1 MTAHRDQQVLDLL
14 ERREDALLGWGVV
27 DGGFEEQELVDLVD
41 AYLLEHDP
49 ASDAHEVIESMQ
61 ASALLIVDRALD
73 PPRWRTRSA
82 EAVRLAA
89 RLRQVFPTADR
100 ASSWERGV
108 PLVAD
113 FRYQRRPRAYPRRD
127 QDPATVATDWLPLDA
142 QQEAVLAAMTRGG
155 RGTFDLSGFQVRS
168 TRQVL
173 AGTRSGRS
181 NGVVVGAGTGSGK
194 TLAFYLPAFMHLSTL
209 ADQDDWAR
217 GIAVYPRN
225 ELLKDQFTS
234 AFAAARRV
242 DAAQRSAGGR
252 SLRLGAYYGAV
263 PHSVRS
269 LEGTYSSWEKVGLG
283 YRCPYLT
290 CPGDRDSACAGDL
303 LWLLVDVRASKERL
317 SCTVCSI
324 TLGDDVIALTRQA
337 MVKRPPD
344 LVFTTT
350 EMLNR
355 SLSDAQGGT
364 AFGVGTSRA
373 PVLMLLDEIH
383 TYSGATGAQAAMV
396 LRRWKH
402 RVRGPV
408 TFVGLSATLVD
419 AAKYFADL
427 TGLAPDAVS
436 YVEPEAQEMEYEGA
450 EHLLALRSD
459 PTTGASVLST
469 TIQSSM
475 LLARIIDP
483 PGTVASLYGSKTF
496 VFTDDLDV
504 TNRLYYDL
512 LDAEGQR
519 LDGKAR
525 PVPYKESLASLR
537 DPALGGGLP
546 RRLAGQSWDLPQALG
561 HPLDAGSRL
570 RLGRTSSQD
579 AGVDKAAQ
587 LIIATAS
594 LEVGFDDPAVGAVL
608 QHKSPRDIAQF
619 VQRKGRAGR
628 DRGARPWTLI
638 VLSDYGRDR
647 TTYEAWEALFDPL
660 LPARSLPVRNR
671 AVLRMHAV
679 QAVLDWLCHRL
690 KSSTPQFSAWRDL
703 ASPPDASRWGRA
715 RAESQERAA
724 RLLERVLE
732 EPAIEAELTRWIA
745 AALQLSSAE
754 VNEVLWHP
762 PRPVLLAAV
771 PTLLRRLR
779 SQWTV
784 ATRDGHVRGA
794 DLSGSTPLPDFF
806 PSNLFTE
813 LSLPETTIHVPAQ
826 QHWEQ
831 EGEAESMGTAQA
843 LREFAPGRVSRRFAT
858 RTTRD
863 RHWLSVPLSG
873 DEVVNVDDAFPQS
886 EVVADVDLLIDGVR
900 RTLALA
906 RPHSLALQVAPEDIR
921 DSSNSQL
928 RWFTQILEQGR
939 AVPMRTPRADPLAAW
954 LRGTYFHLHAEQS
967 HVEMRRAAVGADAT
981 VQFADGTEVRRRPQF
996 IDAAGVHV
1004 AVGAVYDVDA
1014 VRLDLAVPER
1024 LDQTAAGFRG
1034 LRSAY
1039 LAHVMKTDQVLL
1051 THANVFQIDWL
1062 HEALEIM
1069 LVRAAVEAG
1078 SDLSAVFE
1086 RINPRL
1092 VDELV
1097 GTMDVMFQRLDVVAA
1112 PGEGGQP
1119 PARLKKRL
1127 ATLLDIDGVRERIAM
1142 LVPVLWQDVDAD
1154 FQAWLRRRIL
1164 ATLGQAAALAAR
1176 QLCPEHDPE
1185 GLLVDVEPGVDDA
1198 GEHRAGQVWLS
1209 ERSIG
1214 GGGLIEALASRLR
1227 RDPLRFSRL
1236 MRKALQPSPSEIVDH
1251 QMRRLV
1257 RDLTDG
1263 QSVLRPAVTR
1273 FRAAET
1279 QDQRVAALALLRAA
1293 MADVGVAPEHAVVA
1307 AVVNRL
1313 LRPGTSE
1320 ATDAAVRLLVD
1331 RWEAEEL
1338 RLGLEIE
1345 MRTWAFLSS
1354 AGSDYDSGLA
1364 GLDPGTGGRE
1374 RRLDA
1379 LRSLLWPRGWRLRAE
1394 GLNSWNPFADLPD
1407 PAPEVARAAL
1417 QASGEAVTVDVSDPD
1432 AERDLRY
1439 HLARDGVV
1447 LLAAGPGRGSELA
1460 ARLVSLTATPV
1471 DTEFLQLHPR
1481 TSDIEVADG
1490 VTTVRLEL
1498 TELAG

>member
-1 MTAHRDQQVLDLL
+1 MTVERDQQILDLL

-27 DGGFEEQELVDLVD
+27 DAGFAEQELVDLVD

-49 ASDAHEVIESMQ
+49 ASDAHEVIESLQ
-61 ASALLIVDRALD
+61 AQALLMVDRSLD

-89 RLRQVFPTADR
+89 RLRQVFPAADP
-100 ASSWERGV
+100 ASAWQRGV

-113 FRYQRRPRAYPRRD
+113 FRYLRRARAYPRRD
-127 QDPATVATDWLPLDA
+127 QASGTVGVDWLPLDV
-142 QQEAVLAAMTRGG
+142 QQEGVLAAMTRGS
-155 RGTFDLSGFQVRS
+155 RGSFELSGFQVRS

-173 AGTRSGRS
+173 AGARSGRS

-209 ADQDDWAR
+209 ADQGDWAR
-217 GIAVYPRN
+217 AVAVYPRN
-225 ELLKDQFTS
+225 ELLKDQFTT

-242 DAAQRSAGGR
+242 DGTYQGAGGR
-252 SLRLGAYYGAV
+252 PLRLGAYYGAA
-263 PHSVRS
+263 PHSARS
-269 LEGTYSSWEKVGLG
+269 LEGAYGSWEKVGLG

-290 CPGDRDSACAGDL
+290 CPGESEANCGGDL
-303 LWLLVDVRASKERL
+303 HWLVADVRANKERL
-317 SCTVCSI
+317 SCTNCSKNY
-324 TLGDDVIALTRQA
+324 GDDVLALTRQT

-355 SLSDAQGGT
+355 SLSDAQGGN

-373 PVLMLLDEIH
+373 PVMMLLDEIH

-396 LRRWKH
+396 LRRWRH

-436 YVEPEAQEMEYEGA
+436 YVEPEPHEMEYEGA

-483 PGTVASLYGSKTF
+483 PGTPASLYGSKTF

-525 PVPYKESLASLR
+525 PVPYKASLATLR
-537 DPALGGGLP
+537 DPALGGGRS

-594 LEVGFDDPAVGAVL
+594 LEVGFDDPAVGAIL

-628 DRGARPWTLI
+628 DRGTRPWTVV

-647 TTYEAWEALFDPL
+647 ATYEAWEALFDPL

-679 QAVLDWLCHRL
+679 QALLDWLCHRL
-690 KSSTPQFSAWRDL
+690 KSSTPRFSAWRDL
-703 ASPPDASRWGRA
+703 ATPPDATQWGRA

-724 RLLERVLE
+724 RLLEIALE
-732 EPAIEAELTRWIA
+732 DAVAQAELTRWIA
-745 AALQLSSAE
+745 AALQLSPAE
-754 VNEVLWHP
+754 VSEVLWHP

-784 ATRDGHVRGA
+784 AAPDGHVRGG
-794 DLSGSTPLPDFF
+794 DLQGANPLPDFF

-826 QHWEQ
+826 QRWEQ
-831 EGEAESMGTAQA
+831 DGETQSMGTAQA

-863 RHWLSVPLSG
+863 RHWLSVPLVG
-873 DEVVNVDDAFPQS
+873 DEVVNAEGLFP
-886 EVVADVDLLIDGVR
+886 EKEFVADVDVVIDGVR
-900 RTLALA
+900 RTLPLM
-906 RPHSLALQVAPEDIR
+906 RPHSLALQVTPEDIR

-928 RWFTQILEQGR
+928 RWLTQIVERGSAAL
-939 AVPMRTPRADPLAAW
+939 MRLPRADPLAGW
-954 LRGTYFHLHAEQS
+954 LQSTYFHLHAEHS
-967 HVEMRRAAVGADAT
+967 HVEVRRAAVDADAT
-981 VQFADGTEVRRRPQF
+981 VQFADGSEVRRRPRF
-996 IDAAGVHV
+996 VDAAGARV
-1004 AVGAVYDVDA
+1004 AIGAVYDVDA
-1014 VRLDLAVPER
+1014 VRLDVAVP
-1024 LDQTAAGFRG
+1024 AGLEHPVAGVRG
-1034 LRSAY
+1034 LRTAY
-1039 LAHVMKTDQVLL
+1039 LAHLMKTDQVLL
-1051 THANVFQIDWL
+1051 RHANVFQIDWL

-1078 SDLSAVFE
+1078 GSLSAAYE
-1086 RINPRL
+1086 RVRPRL
-1092 VDELV
+1092 AHELV
-1097 GTMDVMFQRLDVVAA
+1097 GTMDVMFQRLDVLAGA
-1112 PGEGGQP
+1112 GEGGQP
-1119 PARLKKRL
+1119 PDRLKNRL
-1127 ATLLDIDGVRERIAM
+1127 SKLLEVAELRDRIAV
-1142 LVPVLWQDVDAD
+1142 LVPVLWQDLDEE
-1154 FQAWLRRRIL
+1154 FQAWLRARML
-1164 ATLGQAAALAAR
+1164 ATLGQAAAVAAR
-1176 QLCPEHDPE
+1176 QMCPEHDPE
-1185 GLLVDVEPGVDDA
+1185 GLLVDVEPGVDTA
-1198 GEHRAGQVWLS
+1198 GQQRVGQVWLS

-1214 GGGLIEALASRLR
+1214 GGGLIEALATCLR

-1236 MRKALQPSPSEIVDH
+1236 MRKALQPGPSEMVDH

-1257 RDLTDG
+1257 RQLSDG
-1263 QSVLRPAVTR
+1263 QGTLRPAVAR

-1279 QDQRVAALALLRAA
+1279 QDQRVAALADLRSV
-1293 MADVGVAPEHAVVA
+1293 MAHLGVAPEHAVVA

-1313 LRPGTSE
+1313 LRPGTSD
-1320 ATDAAVRLLVD
+1320 ATDTAVRLLVD
-1331 RWEAEEL
+1331 RWEAEEA
-1338 RLGLEIE
+1338 RLGIEIE

-1354 AGSDYDSGLA
+1354 SSSDYDSGLA
-1364 GLDPGTGGRE
+1364 GLTAGGGGRD

-1394 GLNSWNPFADLPD
+1394 GLNSWNPFALLPD
-1407 PAPEVARAAL
+1407 PVPEVVRAGLHATGG
-1417 QASGEAVTVDVSDPD
+1417 AKTVDVTDPD
-1432 AERDLRY
+1432 AETASRA

-1447 LLAAGPGRGSELA
+1447 LLAAGPGQGTDLA
-1460 ARLVSLTATPV
+1460 ARLVSLTTTPV

-1481 TSDIEVADG
+1481 TSDVDVMDG
-1490 VTTVRLEL
+1490 VITVRLEL

>member
-1 MTAHRDQQVLDLL
+1 MTAKRDQQVLDLL

-27 DGGFEEQELVDLVD
+27 DGGFEEQELLDLVD
-41 AYLLEHDP
+41 AYLLDHDP
-49 ASDAHEVIESMQ
+49 TSDAHEVIESMH

-113 FRYQRRPRAYPRRD
+113 FRYLRRARAYPRRD
-127 QDPATVATDWLPLDA
+127 QGPETVAADWLPLDV
-142 QQEAVLAAMTRGG
+142 QQEDVLAAMTQGG
-155 RGTFDLSGFQVRS
+155 RGSFGLSGFQVRS

-194 TLAFYLPAFMHLSTL
+194 TLAFYLPAFMHLCTL
-209 ADQDDWAR
+209 ADQGDWAR

-242 DAAQRSAGGR
+242 DAAYRISGGR
-252 SLRLGAYYGAV
+252 PLRIGAYYGAV
-263 PHSVRS
+263 PHSAKS
-269 LEGTYSSWEKVGLG
+269 LEGAYGSWEKVGNG

-290 CPGDRDSACAGDL
+290 CPGGGASPCGGDL

-317 SCTVCSI
+317 SCTVCSQ
-324 TLGDDVIALTRQA
+324 TFGDDVIALTRQA
-337 MVKRPPD
+337 MVARPPD

-355 SLSDAQGGT
+355 SLSDAQAGN
-364 AFGVGTSRA
+364 AFGVGTARA
-373 PVLMLLDEIH
+373 PVMMLLDEIH

-396 LRRWKH
+396 LRRWRH

-408 TFVGLSATLVD
+408 TFVGLSATLLD
-419 AAKYFADL
+419 AARYFADL
-427 TGLAPDAVS
+427 TGLTPDAVS
-436 YVEPEAQEMEYEGA
+436 YVEPEVDEIEYEGA

-483 PGTVASLYGSKTF
+483 PGTLDSLYGSKTF

-537 DPALGGGLP
+537 DPALGGGSP
-546 RRLAGQSWDLPQALG
+546 RRLAGQAWDLPQALG

-579 AGVDKAAQ
+579 VGVDKAAQ

-628 DRGARPWTLI
+628 NRGTRPWTLI

-647 TTYEAWEALFDPL
+647 ATYDAWEALFDPL
-660 LPARSLPVRNR
+660 LPARTLPVRNR

-690 KSSTPQFSAWRDL
+690 KASSPQFSAWRDL
-703 ASPPDASRWGRA
+703 ASPPDATRWGRA
-715 RAESQERAA
+715 RAASQEGAA
-724 RLLERVLE
+724 RLLERALE

-745 AALQLSSAE
+745 AALQLSPAE
-754 VNEVLWHP
+754 VNEILWHP
-762 PRPVLLAAV
+762 PRPVFLAAI

-779 SQWTV
+779 TQWTV
-784 ATRDGHVRGA
+784 ATADGHVRGA
-794 DLSGSTPLPDFF
+794 DLSGPTPLPDFF

-813 LSLPETTIHVPAQ
+813 LSLPETTIQVPAQ
-826 QHWEQ
+826 QRWER
-831 EGEAESMGTAQA
+831 EGDEESMGTAQA

-858 RTTRD
+858 RTIRD
-863 RHWLSVPLSG
+863 RHWLGVPLTG
-873 DEVVNVDDAFPQS
+873 DEVVNVDDVFPQS
-886 EVVADVDLLIDGVR
+886 EVVADAELVVEGSR
-900 RTLALA
+900 RTLALV
-906 RPHSLALQVAPEDIR
+906 RPHSLALQVTPEEIR

-928 RWFTQILEQGR
+928 KWFTQILERGR
-939 AVPMRTPRADPLAAW
+939 AAPMRTPRADPLAGW
-954 LRGTYFHLHAEQS
+954 LRGTYFHLHAEHS
-967 HVEMRRAAVGADAT
+967 HIEVRRAAVGADAT
-981 VQFADGTEVRRRPQF
+981 VQFADGTEVRRRPHF
-996 IDAAGVHV
+996 TDAAGGRV
-1004 AVGAVYDVDA
+1004 AIGAVYDVDA
-1014 VRLDLAVPER
+1014 VRFDFALPSTLAQSPVG
-1024 LDQTAAGFRG
+1024 LRG

-1078 SDLSAVFE
+1078 SDLPAAFE
-1086 RINPRL
+1086 RIGPRL

-1097 GTMDVMFQRLDVVAA
+1097 GTMEVMFQRVDLVAGA
-1112 PGEGGQP
+1112 GEGGQP

-1127 ATLLDIDGVRERIAM
+1127 AALLEVDAVRERIA
-1142 LVPVLWQDVDAD
+1142 LLAPVLWQEVDSD
-1154 FQAWLRRRIL
+1154 FQVWLRARML
-1164 ATLGQAAALAAR
+1164 ATLGQAAAVAAR

-1236 MRKALQPSPSEIVDH
+1236 MRKALQPSPTEVVDH

-1257 RDLTDG
+1257 HDLADG
-1263 QSVLRPAVTR
+1263 KSVLRSAVTR

-1279 QDQRVAALALLRAA
+1279 QDGRVAALASLRAA
-1293 MADVGVAPEHAVVA
+1293 MADVGVPPEHAVVA

-1313 LRPGTSE
+1313 LRPGTSA

-1331 RWEAEEL
+1331 RWEAEEV
-1338 RLGLEIE
+1338 RLGVEIE
-1345 MRTWAFLSS
+1345 VRTWAFLSS
-1354 AGSDYDSGLA
+1354 ASSDYDAGLA
-1364 GLDPGTGGRE
+1364 GLDAGTGGRE

-1394 GLNSWNPFADLPD
+1394 GLNSWNPFAELPL
-1407 PAPEVARAAL
+1407 PAPEAVRDAL
-1417 QASGEAVTVDVSDPD
+1417 RASGGAVTVDVTDPD
-1432 AERDLRY
+1432 AEAASRG
-1439 HLARDGVV
+1439 HIARDGVV
-1447 LLAAGPGRGSELA
+1447 LLVAGPGDSSELA
-1460 ARLVSLTATPV
+1460 TRIVSLTATPV
-1471 DTEFLQLHPR
+1471 DTDFLQLHPR
-1481 TSDIEVADG
+1481 TSDIEVVDG